1 MLAVTFVILLIT
13 FANNLDPDQDR
24 QNVNHDMNPN
34 CLTLIMLLEEFF
46 ESYFKKKK
54 SKQMTTKT

>member
-24 QNVNHDMNPN
+24 QNVNHDMDPN

-46 ESYFKKKK
+46 ESYFEKK
-54 SKQMTTKT
+54 SRQMTTKT